1 MRSKKNPIDLT
12 SFYPDDWVETTFMG
26 VKVRKPKKRRDALGR
41 GPLDTK
47 AGRAVW
53 GAGKG
58 IATGMIRASTGI
70 PVDQLSAEKLS
81 EKLVQA
87 QMKKNRARRNPGK
100 TYDFVYKPESSYVVG
115 AAYDLIIAPDKSFS
129 LKKRKNAPSYGGR
142 FLGYL
147 PNDLGPFASP
157 DAALDIAARMESDTK
172 TQSRQA
178 YSGGFAERFGRVSS
192 ETSTVLAEQYETAR
206 LIEQAAYL
214 AERYIPSL
222 GILRNPRGARSNTV
236 DPAKRYAAQVSTW
249 HEQDHDWARTEQEFA
264 ALFGMTLAEYRR
276 QAEKTRH
283 AKTSKKNPR
292 EARSN
297 MRRNSARSASLE
309 EVLRMPFAALRAL
322 DGQSELRQAVIDKEL
337 LIHDSWFAE
346 ERQGTAERRAA
357 GILLER
363 YFDLEELVGWVRG
376 DLFPTR
382 DDLRGI
388 FDRRGL
394 NYNGLIWKELQRDQ
408 GGRFAGLPQQA
419 WTAKENPPI
428 RPLWKTRARRN
439 PAQADVKL
447 YQHILAHLRALRWL
461 AWTLHWQASGP
472 GFYGDHSLLQ
482 KLYSELDIEESIDQL
497 GERMVAYFGPGS
509 VNARQINGQTQELI
523 ARVKPELAG
532 LLDIELSLQKL
543 LRKTWKA
550 NQDSGEEFSLGLDD
564 LLMGLAKER
573 DTAVYLLQQRLRRS

>member
-100 TYDFVYKPESSYVVG
+100 TYTFEYAPESSYVVG

-222 GILRNPRGARSNTV
+222 GILR
-236 DPAKRYAAQVSTW
+236 
-249 HEQDHDWARTEQEFA
+249 
-264 ALFGMTLAEYRR
+264 
-276 QAEKTRH
+276 
-283 AKTSKKNPR
+283 NPR